1 MTGPTWT
8 DAGER
13 RVMPQESG
21 SRRCRRQSVDFND
34 RLLMRMVNAA
44 RPIRLNPG
52 LL

>member
-1 MTGPTWT
+1 MTGPTWP
-8 DAGER
+8 DVSEG
-13 RVMPQESG
+13 RVMPQERG
-21 SRRCRRQSVDFND
+21 SRRCRGQSVDFND